1 MKFSKNN
8 ILELVIHIIGW
19 GIVFAFPL
27 SFIQKL
33 NNAIEWD
40 QYFKHLVMPVTMFFV
55 FYINYFVLVPR
66 YLCKSKTGQFI
77 FTNLIIILIITAGQ
91 RIWSNLFFPPP
102 PPLRPTP
109 PEWIFFLRDMSN
121 LIFTAVLS
129 AAIRMSSSL
138 KEAET
143 ARREAERE
151 RTEAELSNLRNQ
163 LNPHFLLNTLNNI
176 YALTAFDTEKAQQA
190 IQELSR
196 LLRYLLYDNQQNFV
210 PLQKEIDFI
219 ENYIKLMKIRI
230 PGNVEVCTEF
240 NTSNNSQTK
249 VVPLIFI
256 SLIENA
262 FKHGI
267 SPTEKSFIHIQ
278 IAEEKERIICKIEN
292 SNFPKNDNDKSG
304 SGIGLEQVQ
313 KRLNLLYSG
322 KYQWNKGVSDDLK
335 TYISYLTIQTD

>member
-33 NNAIEWD
+33 NNAIEWE
-40 QYFKHLVMPVTMFFV
+40 QYFKHLVMPFTMFFV
-55 FYINYFVLVPR
+55 FYINYFALVPR
-66 YLCKSKTGQFI
+66 YLCKNKTGQFI
-77 FTNLIIILIITAGQ
+77 LINLSFILIITAGQ
-91 RIWSNLFFPPP
+91 RMWSNLSFPPP
-102 PPLRPTP
+102 PPFRPSP

-138 KEAET
+138 KAAET

-230 PGNVEVCTEF
+230 SSNVEVCTEF
-240 NTSNNSQTK
+240 NISGNSQTK

-267 SPTEKSFIHIQ
+267 SSTEKSFIHIQ
-278 IAEEKERIICKIEN
+278 ITEEKERIICKIEN

-322 KYQWNKGVSDDLK
+322 KYQWDKGVSDDLK
-335 TYISYLTIQTD
+335 TYVSYLTIQTD

>member
-230 PGNVEVCTEF
+230 PGNVEVYTEF
-240 NTSNNSQTK
+240 NISNNSQTK

-322 KYQWNKGVSDDLK
+322 KYQWNKGVSYNLK
-335 TYISYLTIQTD
+335 TYKTYLTIQTD

>member
-33 NNAIEWD
+33 NNAIEWN

-210 PLQKEIDFI
+210 PLQKEIDLI
-219 ENYIKLMKIRI
+219 DEN
-230 PGNVEVCTEF
+230 T
-240 NTSNNSQTK
+240 NS
-249 VVPLIFI
+249 
-256 SLIENA
+256 
-262 FKHGI
+262 
-267 SPTEKSFIHIQ
+267 
-278 IAEEKERIICKIEN
+278 R
-292 SNFPKNDNDKSG
+292 
-304 SGIGLEQVQ
+304 
-313 KRLNLLYSG
+313 
-322 KYQWNKGVSDDLK
+322 
-335 TYISYLTIQTD
+335 

>member
-102 PPLRPTP
+102 PPLRHTP

-240 NTSNNSQTK
+240 NISNNSQTK

-313 KRLNLLYSG
+313 KRLNLLHSG

>member
-66 YLCKSKTGQFI
+66 YLCKNKTEQFI
-77 FTNLIIILIITAGQ
+77 LINLSLILIITAGQ

>member
-240 NTSNNSQTK
+240 NIINNSQTK

-335 TYISYLTIQTD
+335 TYVSYLTIQTD

>member
-66 YLCKSKTGQFI
+66 YLCKSKTGEFI

-230 PGNVEVCTEF
+230 PGNVEVYTEF
-240 NTSNNSQTK
+240 NISNNSQTK

>member
-230 PGNVEVCTEF
+230 SGNVEVCTEF
-240 NTSNNSQTK
+240 NISNNSQTK

-313 KRLNLLYSG
+313 KRLNLLHSG

>member
-1 MKFSKNN
+1 
-8 ILELVIHIIGW
+8 
-19 GIVFAFPL
+19 
-27 SFIQKL
+27 
-33 NNAIEWD
+33 
-40 QYFKHLVMPVTMFFV
+40 MPVTMFFV

-66 YLCKSKTGQFI
+66 YLCKSKTGEFI

-230 PGNVEVCTEF
+230 PGNVEVYTEF
-240 NTSNNSQTK
+240 NISNNSQTK

-335 TYISYLTIQTD
+335 TYVSYLTIQTD

>member
-1 MKFSKNN
+1 MN
-8 ILELVIHIIGW
+8 IYLLELVIHIIGW

-33 NNAIEWD
+33 NNAIEWE

-129 AAIRMSSSL
+129 VAIRMSSSL

-143 ARREAERE
+143 ARCEAERE

-230 PGNVEVCTEF
+230 SGNVEVCTEF
-240 NTSNNSQTK
+240 NISNNSQTK

-304 SGIGLEQVQ
+304 SA
-313 KRLNLLYSG
+313 
-322 KYQWNKGVSDDLK
+322 
-335 TYISYLTIQTD
+335 

>member
-240 NTSNNSQTK
+240 NINNNSQTK

-335 TYISYLTIQTD
+335 TYVSYLTIQMD